1 MENDIKVN
9 MVFLYF
15 GILSLKINGRNLE
28 PFYFDVKINLTKF
41 WSLGIAK
48 ILVRLAMLLFSVKK
62 FGAFSL

>member
-9 MVFLYF
+9 IVFLYS
-15 GILSLKINGRNLE
+15 GI
-28 PFYFDVKINLTKF
+28 LTKF